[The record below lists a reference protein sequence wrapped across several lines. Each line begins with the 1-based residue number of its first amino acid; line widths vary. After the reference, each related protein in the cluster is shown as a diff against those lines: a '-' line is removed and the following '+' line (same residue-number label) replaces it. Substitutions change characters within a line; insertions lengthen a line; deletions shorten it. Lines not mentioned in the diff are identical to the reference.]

1 MAQRRFIPASIYRM
15 LRAAILV
22 VCLLLAREA
31 AAQAADYSLDATVTF
46 YGDNT
51 EFFNPFRTGQTILG
65 AHAVVFGEARTS
77 DRLAIRAGVDGNQRF
92 GSKRGF
98 EVVRPV
104 LALVIGG
111 PRSRLILGTIE
122 TGRRAYGIGPDRSG
136 PHALLPPLQVE
147 TLAFDRPWEAG
158 LQWLVNTPRVVHDS
172 WLHWQRLANAGQRER
187 FDTGFTTRARVHR
200 AIRIGGDLH
209 FVHEGGQLSSNGPVA
224 DSLAGAI
231 GAEVAGPV
239 ASIDRLSFEAFVL
252 GSRFV
257 PDRKITSTIRAGFG
271 TFLRAAVE
279 QSGWRAHALIWRGDD
294 FLTREGD
301 ANYQSI
307 RLDGTPYRSLRDY
320 AEAGVTRSFPL
331 AKDSWLEAS
340 IRGHRVENHYAYSF
354 RILSVAKLRLD

>member
-1 MAQRRFIPASIYRM
+1 M
-15 LRAAILV
+15 LRAVILAG
-22 VCLLLAREA
+22 CLLLAREA
-31 AAQAADYSLDATVTF
+31 AAQDVDLSLDATATF

-51 EFFNPFRTGQTILG
+51 EFFNPFRKGETTLG
-65 AHAVVFGEARTS
+65 AHAVVFGEARMS
-77 DRLAIRAGVDGNQRF
+77 ERLAVRLGAFANQRF
-92 GSKRGF
+92 GSDRCF
-98 EVVRPV
+98 DDVRPV

-111 PRSRLILGTIE
+111 PQSRLILGTLE

-158 LQWLVNTPRVVHDS
+158 LQWLVHTPRVGHES
-172 WLHWQRLANAGQRER
+172 WLHWQRVANAHRRER

-224 DSLAGAI
+224 DSLAGAL
-231 GAEVAGPV
+231 GAEVGGPV
-239 ASIDRLSFEAFVL
+239 GAIDRVSFEAFAL

-257 PDRKITSTIRAGFG
+257 ADRAITSTIRAGLG

-279 QSGWRAHALIWRGDD
+279 NAGWRAHALIWRGDD

-301 ANYQSI
+301 SNYQSI

-320 AEAGVTRSFPL
+320 GEAGVTRLFTL

-340 IRGHRVENHYAYSF
+340 LRGHRIENHYEYSF
-354 RILSVAKLRLD
+354 RILSVAKLHLD